1 MARSPLPGRRG
12 FLTRG
17 LLAAALGA
25 LASARAP
32 VGRAAEAP
40 LLDPNDPAAKKLQY
54 TENAGAVKGI
64 PSGNTCANCALFQG
78 TYTSATGPCQIFPG
92 KQVKA
97 AGWCS
102 SWAAQM

>member
-1 MARSPLPGRRG
+1 MARSPIPGRRR

-17 LLAAALGA
+17 LAAAALGT
-25 LASARAP
+25 LASARPATDQ
-32 VGRAAEAP
+32 AAEAP
-40 LLDPNDPAAKKLQY
+40 LLDPKDPTAKQVQY
-54 TENAGAVKGI
+54 TENASAVKGI
-64 PSGNTCANCALFQG
+64 PAGNTCANCALFQG
-78 TYTSATGPCQIFPG
+78 TYTSAAGPCQLFPG